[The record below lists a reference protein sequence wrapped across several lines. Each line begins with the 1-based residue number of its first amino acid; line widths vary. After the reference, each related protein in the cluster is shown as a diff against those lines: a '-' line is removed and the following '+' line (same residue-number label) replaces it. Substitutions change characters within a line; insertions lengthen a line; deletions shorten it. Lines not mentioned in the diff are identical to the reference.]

1 MPRARCCS
9 DAVTS
14 IALRNCA
21 RALQLTDPSSSPLLL
36 LLLLLLKVAVALAAA
51 CCFRLCSTC
60 ERFPVSLKG
69 FPLALLCAASMGAQR
84 GERGGTALAAL
95 PMLLR
100 RDLVVHHIKWRCA
113 ALLDVVRA
121 RGLSDMGARGGG

>member
-1 MPRARCCS
+1 
-9 DAVTS
+9 VTS
-14 IALRNCA
+14 IARRNCA
-21 RALQLTDPSSSPLLL
+21 RALQLMDPSSSS
-36 LLLLLLKVAVALAAA
+36 LLLLKVAVALAAA

-95 PMLLR
+95 PMRLR
-100 RDLVVHHIKWRCA
+100 RDSVVHQIKWHYA

-121 RGLSDMGARGGG
+121 RARGIWESAAGRWLSSLLLL